1 MPRNIKLRN
10 LGEFNSPCVEVRIS
24 GRCWRRRWLPVK
36 RIHGQNP
43 IKNLHSAA
51 SLRIATS
58 TMEVVVAIALLAAA
72 TTMVGGFVH
81 QVKAG
86 LRDRELSTRCDWELM
101 NARERIGSW
110 PVEQIT
116 LQQIQQIPL
125 SESLTAH
132 IANAHLSA
140 SIQKIERPQSA
151 TQITIAIEGELNEQT
166 IQPSVLTFWVLS
178 ITGETTAEGNL

>member
-1 MPRNIKLRN
+1 
-10 LGEFNSPCVEVRIS
+10 
-24 GRCWRRRWLPVK
+24 
-36 RIHGQNP
+36 
-43 IKNLHSAA
+43 
-51 SLRIATS
+51 
-58 TMEVVVAIALLAAA
+58 MEVLVAIALLAAA
-72 TTMVGGFVH
+72 TTMVGAFVH

-116 LQQIQQIPL
+116 QQQIQQISI
-125 SESLTAH
+125 SESLTAS

-140 SIQKIERPQSA
+140 AIQKIENPVPAIQV
-151 TQITIAIEGELNEQT
+151 TLAIEGELNDQT

-178 ITGETTAEGNL
+178 PTGESLTGETPIERNP

>member
-1 MPRNIKLRN
+1 
-10 LGEFNSPCVEVRIS
+10 
-24 GRCWRRRWLPVK
+24 
-36 RIHGQNP
+36 
-43 IKNLHSAA
+43 
-51 SLRIATS
+51 
-58 TMEVVVAIALLAAA
+58 MEVLVAIALLAAA

-110 PVEQIT
+110 RVEQIT
-116 LQQIQQIPL
+116 LQKIQQI
-125 SESLTAH
+125 SIAESLIAH

-140 SIQKIERPQSA
+140 AIQKIEKPQPA
-151 TQITIAIEGELNEQT
+151 IQITLAIECELDGQT

-178 ITGETTAEGNL
+178 PTGESPKEGNP